1 MWSIVTVHHR
11 CCSKK
16 ILDKGLGESVKHV
29 TTIPI
34 VCHITPTL
42 CCLSLSFYP
51 STPYH
56 FRFDAWIPVCH
67 STCNTAY
74 WLVLDDPSR
83 HKTPAH
89 RSSALTLQMLLP
101 TSWCST
107 RRRRG
112 LARAA
117 LLTYLLVHRHIHTHT
132 HSHIDSTIHTY
143 YYLLRKERAI
153 RRIGSNVSHTTG
165 SGSYL

>member
-1 MWSIVTVHHR
+1 MPYNPY
-11 CCSKK
+11 
-16 ILDKGLGESVKHV
+16 LF
-29 TTIPI
+29 
-34 VCHITPTL
+34 
-42 CCLSLSFYP
+42 CLSLSFYP
-51 STPYH
+51 PTLYH

-101 TSWCST
+101 TSWRST

-117 LLTYLLVHRHIHTHT
+117 LLTHLLVHTPTQIY
-132 HSHIDSTIHTY
+132 IVTY
-143 YYLLRKERAI
+143 VLLFATKGKGYTKDRIPHYRKW
-153 RRIGSNVSHTTG
+153 NVSIIVHVEVGKKKEKSVHWICRVTFISVLRDINDSDGAT
-165 SGSYL
+165 SK